1 MKVLFLHRW
10 VGVHPGGTETHIKNL
25 MDFFVARGHEVYLI
39 TRAGGSVAEF
49 NKKIKVFTVTR
60 LPYESDFS
68 YKSMIDPR
76 LYLYTFLF
84 MVLVFVKFL
93 EIYFLKNERFD
104 ILSIHFVTEAKV
116 ARLIRFFFH
125 IPFAFSLEGYTTL
138 EAREARHA
146 DLIFSVSRDI
156 ADRCQKNFGY
166 TPIVKTHGVDLK
178 VFNENNDGRGIRQ
191 KYNLDDSFVFLTVCR
206 LEPRK
211 DLPTLLRAARK
222 FLDEHDAVFLIVGE
236 GIQGEELKL
245 LAKELGLDGRVIFS
259 GQVSNEEL
267 PNYYAAGNVF
277 VLPTLYEGF
286 GIVYAEAMA
295 SGLPIISTSTSAVP
309 EVVGDAGLLFPPR
322 DVAALVNA
330 LTQMSTDHALYLRLK
345 DKALRRAKDNFDL
358 EKRLAIYE
366 NSCETLIN
374 NRRGKAAS

>member
-1 MKVLFLHRW
+1 MKIIFLHRW

-25 MDFFVARGHEVYLI
+25 MDFFVARGHEVNLI
-39 TRAGGSVAEF
+39 TREGEAVAEL
-49 NKKIKVFTVTR
+49 NKKIKVFTVPR

-68 YKSMIDPR
+68 YKSMWDPR

-104 ILSIHFVTEAKV
+104 VLSVHFVTEAKV
-116 ARLIRFFFH
+116 ARLIRFLFR
-125 IPFAFSLEGYTTL
+125 IPFVFSLEGYTPL

-156 ADRCQKNFGY
+156 ANRCQKDFGY
-166 TPIVKTHGVDLK
+166 TPIVKTHGVDLR
-178 VFNENNDGRGIRQ
+178 VFNENNDGREIRQ
-191 KYNLDDSFVFLTVCR
+191 KYSLGDKFVFLTVCR

-211 DLPTLLRAARK
+211 DLPTLLQAARK
-222 FLDEHDAVFLIVGE
+222 FLDDHDAVFLIVGE
-236 GIQGEELKL
+236 GIQSGELKKQ
-245 LAKELGLDGRVIFS
+245 ATDLGLHERVIFA
-259 GQVSNEEL
+259 GRVSDVAL
-267 PNYYAAGNVF
+267 PSYYAAGNVF

-295 SGLPIISTSTSAVP
+295 SGLPIISTNTSAVP
-309 EVVGDAGLLFPPR
+309 EVVGDAGILFPPK
-322 DVAALVNA
+322 DVGALVSA
-330 LTQMSTDHALYLRLK
+330 LTRVYTDRELYLRLK

-358 EKRLAIYE
+358 EKLLAIYE
-366 NSCETLIN
+366 NSCEELIR
-374 NRRGKAAS
+374 NRRREVTS